1 MADLIEETTPM
12 TKTKE
17 KILFET
23 NELVISLNTQVA
35 VLTNSNNDLKRTVE
49 GYMDKLDRKMDKLDE
64 RDATLDQR
72 VTIMRNDL
80 TKAEGKVD
88 AIIGDVMEL
97 KEQIGAQDARWKIGD
112 LIVGAGALVAGLIA
126 WFK

>member
-1 MADLIEETTPM
+1 MADLNEETPM

-35 VLTNSNNDLKRTVE
+35 VLTNSNNALKGTIE
-49 GYMDKLDRKMDKLDE
+49 GYMEKMDRKIDKMDE

-80 TKAEGKVD
+80 TKVEGKIEALQD
-88 AIIGDVMEL
+88 DVKEL
-97 KEQIGAQDARWKIGD
+97 KADRKLFDWINFIITA
-112 LIVGAGALVAGLIA
+112 IVGAGAYFFGNR
-126 WFK
+126 

>member
-1 MADLIEETTPM
+1 MAENEETVM

-35 VLTNSNNDLKRTVE
+35 VLANANKTLNDTIQ
-49 GYMDKLDRKMDKLDE
+49 GYIEKMDRKIDKMDE

-80 TKAEGKVD
+80 TKLEGRVD
-88 AIIGDVMEL
+88 TIVDDVKEL
-97 KEQIGAQDARWKIGD
+97 KSKSNLFDWINLLVTGG
-112 LIVGAGALVAGLIA
+112 VGALLYWMGLRQP
-126 WFK
+126 